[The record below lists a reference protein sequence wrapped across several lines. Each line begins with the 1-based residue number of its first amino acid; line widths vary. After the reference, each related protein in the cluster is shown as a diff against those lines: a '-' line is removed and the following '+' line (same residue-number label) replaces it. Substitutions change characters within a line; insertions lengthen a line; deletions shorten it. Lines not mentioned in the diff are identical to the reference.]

1 MDPYE
6 RLAAINEEISRL
18 KDNVRLDESDGPV
31 VDPFT
36 GQKVKPKRIKQQMGG
51 PVTNQGKPVSVGK
64 SKHHQ
69 EILKA
74 IEKAGNSTENYK
86 KVAARLKAHYDN
98 EDSGGS
104 PFGRSIHDSFDPSK
118 DPNAEADQEFDN
130 AAQALKDAGIA
141 YKALKRIGSL
151 RREKDI
157 FKVNRR
163 DMRLAREVMQDFPNT
178 QIKRA

>member
-6 RLAAINEEISRL
+6 RLTAINESMISRGIKAVGNAIAAPIRRAKKARQRKRNIAGFEQQL
-18 KDNVRLDESDGPV
+18 RDSGVLD
-31 VDPFT
+31 
-36 GQKVKPKRIKQQMGG
+36 K
-51 PVTNQGKPVSVGK
+51 
-64 SKHHQ
+64 
-69 EILKA
+69 L
-74 IEKAGNSTENYK
+74 NS
-86 KVAARLKAHYDN
+86 L
-98 EDSGGS
+98 EDSNET
-104 PFGRSIHDSFDPSK
+104 FDPSK

-163 DMRLAREVMQDFPNT
+163 DMRLAREVMQDFPNA

>member
-6 RLAAINEEISRL
+6 RLAAINEEIRRL
-18 KDNVRLDESDGPV
+18 KVPHRV
-31 VDPFT
+31 
-36 GQKVKPKRIKQQMGG
+36 QKKKQ
-51 PVTNQGKPVSVGK
+51 TRKAK
-64 SKHHQ
+64 
-69 EILKA
+69 EISQA
-74 IEKAGNSTENYK
+74 IDRAGNSTENYK
-86 KVAARLKAHYDN
+86 KVAARLAAHYDN
-98 EDSGGS
+98 LDNNQFGDSA
-104 PFGRSIHDSFDPSK
+104 FGKSIHDSFDPSK

-130 AAQALKDAGIA
+130 AAQALRDAGIA

-163 DMRLAREVMQDFPNT
+163 DMRQAREVMQDFPNT